1 MYVQTKAGEGV
12 LFYERSVV
20 LGRTKLFK
28 KVAGII

>member
-1 MYVQTKAGEGV
+1 

-28 KVAGII
+28 KVAGIIWENT